1 MEISCQW
8 IHIRKESVMN
18 FCWFFSSSLE
28 ILLLDQSWSAGPHH
42 YHPLSPNH
50 PPCSFTSTSHLSP
63 PAPIPHP
70 SSMVSVATFLP
81 PLISINTFQYL
92 HAPRTEQA
100 ESGFTLTPFQVE
112 NENIRERSV
121 LKPSSTNTQTH
132 TQTHTHR
139 HALLWISIIR
149 CLSIFP
155 SFSQTSNI
163 SVSPCPRQ
171 HPVRPG
177 FSNSRSRIQT
187 HPTPLGSEDREQPA
201 VAMTVRRST
210 GRFFYIKKQNRLQI
224 KTNNANLSFF
234 CLIVKLFLA
243 KYESFFFCRSGIF
256 LRENISCSAL
266 SEANR

>member
-8 IHIRKESVMN
+8 IHIRKKTVMS
-18 FCWFFSSSLE
+18 FCWFFFFSGDSPPGPELICWTPPLPPTLPQPST
-28 ILLLDQSWSAGPHH
+28 LLFHL
-42 YHPLSPNH
+42 
-50 PPCSFTSTSHLSP
+50 HLSSVSP
-63 PAPIPHP
+63 TPHP

-121 LKPSSTNTQTH
+121 LKPSSTNTRTH

-139 HALLWISIIR
+139 HALLCITIVC

-171 HPVRPG
+171 HSVRPG

-210 GRFFYIKKQNRLQI
+210 GRIFYIKKQNRLQI

-234 CLIVKLFLA
+234 LFNC
-243 KYESFFFCRSGIF
+243 KIIF
-256 LRENISCSAL
+256 G
-266 SEANR
+266 